1 MRVLGVDPGAG
12 GALAMLDTELAALVV
27 VDMPATLIKIGK
39 QHRRQISEFWL
50 ADTLRVWQ
58 ADTAWIERV
67 HALPKQGVTS
77 SFSFGL
83 SYGLVR
89 GVLAAL
95 GVPVQLVTPQE
106 WKRSFRLGPDKNEA
120 RLIASRL
127 FPQNAAHF
135 TRARDDGRA
144 EAALLALFGAQHGRS
159 VKSGDTTM
167 TDDTRRPHDL

>member
-1 MRVLGVDPGAG
+1 MRVLGVDPGAI
-12 GALAMLDTELAALVV
+12 GALAMLDTDLGALVV
-27 VDMPATLIKIGK
+27 CDMPSTLIKIGK
-39 QHRRQISEFWL
+39 GHRRQISEFWL

-58 ADTAWIERV
+58 AETAVIERV

-95 GVPVQLVTPQE
+95 GVSVQLVTPQE

-120 RLIASRL
+120 RIIASRL
-127 FPQNAAHF
+127 FPQNAMCF
-135 TRARDDGRA
+135 TRAKDDGRA
-144 EAALLALFGAQHGRS
+144 EAALLALFGANRG
-159 VKSGDTTM
+159 
-167 TDDTRRPHDL
+167 